1 MTGTFE
7 GVGSLQFTPDNK
19 FGYGFGIIADATTEW
34 KSLLSFKTESEY
46 LVGDVTL
53 QGLINY
59 SAVTPADGYT
69 SIWRITFNGDNVIF
83 AKTETHQED
92 SPMTIN
98 IPLII
103 PPFTEISIDRLDEGD
118 ASTRQGG
125 ASFVGKVFGAIE
137 QINFESI
144 TDDNKW
150 AQKGPF

>member
-19 FGYGFGIIADATTEW
+19 FGYAFGEIADATNAW
-34 KSLLSFKTESEY
+34 KSLVSFKTESEY

-59 SAVTPADGYT
+59 SGSTPADGYT
-69 SIWRITFNGDNVIF
+69 SNWRITFNDTIIILT
-83 AKTETHQED
+83 KTETHQED
-92 SPMTIN
+92 SPATIN

-103 PPFTEISIDRLDEGD
+103 PAFTEVSIDRFDEGD

-125 ASFVGKVFGAIE
+125 ASFVGKVGGAIE
-137 QINFESI
+137 QENLESI
-144 TDDNKW
+144 SDNNKW
-150 AQKGPF
+150 ASL